1 MMAKFDNPH
10 VHPSTPRM
18 GNAASRWFGQTILR
32 ALGWKIIGQLPD
44 TKKAIILGGPHTS
57 NWDLIIALASMLS
70 VGLRFSWM
78 MKKEA
83 FFWPLG
89 PLWRS
94 MSGVAIDRKS
104 KNNITEQMTEWFR
117 NNDNVWLGLTPEGTR
132 TKVQRFKKGYLRIAK
147 AANVPIFIVGIH
159 GDRKEVILDKIWNCT
174 GKNNDEDNAAIKA
187 YYDANFVGINSRN
200 S

>member
-10 VHPSTPRM
+10 VHPSTPRR

-44 TKKAIILGGPHTS
+44 SKKAIILGGPHTS

-94 MSGVAIDRKS
+94 VSGVAIDRKS

-187 YYDANFVGINSRN
+187 YYDANFVGINPRN

>member
-1 MMAKFDNPH
+1 
-10 VHPSTPRM
+10 
-18 GNAASRWFGQTILR
+18 
-32 ALGWKIIGQLPD
+32 
-44 TKKAIILGGPHTS
+44 
-57 NWDLIIALASMLS
+57 
-70 VGLRFSWM
+70 
-78 MKKEA
+78 
-83 FFWPLG
+83 
-89 PLWRS
+89 
-94 MSGVAIDRKS
+94 
-104 KNNITEQMTEWFR
+104 MTEWFR

-187 YYDANFVGINSRN
+187 YYDANFVGINPRN